1 MSIHSMTG
9 FAQVRGQVND
19 QVGCTLSLKA
29 VNHRFLDLQLRL
41 PPDSDA
47 LEMKLRRELRQRLH
61 RGHVELTI
69 SLDRTE
75 NTALNLNRTL
85 VGGYIKA
92 FRAAAAEF
100 GISSDPDLNAIL
112 RMPGA
117 MDGNAFDV
125 AEELEPVALRLL
137 DTAVTKLNI
146 MRSEEGRG
154 MEAELRQQ
162 MVLLRAAAAEVENY
176 RSAVFQTYL
185 EKVQSRMQE
194 LLGSH
199 TDRDRILQEA
209 ALLAERSDIQEEV
222 VRMQAHVVHFLGML
236 DQGGEAGKKL
246 DFLLQEMVRE
256 ANTLLSK
263 TSGVAGDAQ
272 RITELGLAMKAGIE
286 KAREQVQNI
295 E

>member
-1 MSIHSMTG
+1 MPIYSMTG

-19 QVGCTLSLKA
+19 QVGCRLSLKA

-41 PPDSDA
+41 PPDSDL

-69 SLDRTE
+69 TLERTDGA
-75 NTALNLNRTL
+75 ALNLNRGM
-85 VGGYIKA
+85 VGAYIKV
-92 FRAAAAEF
+92 FRTAAAEF
-100 GISSDPDLNAIL
+100 SISSDPDLNTIL
-112 RMPGA
+112 RLPGA
-117 MDGNAFDV
+117 MDSSAAGI
-125 AEELEPVALRLL
+125 AEELEPLVLQLL
-137 DTAVTKLNI
+137 DTAVSKLNA

-154 MEAELRQQ
+154 MDSELRQR
-162 MVLLRAAAAEVENY
+162 MERLRTAASEVENY

-199 TDRDRILQEA
+199 ADHDRILQEA
-209 ALLAERSDIQEEV
+209 ALLAERSDIHEEI
-222 VRMQAHVVHFLGML
+222 VRLQTHVEHFLGLL
-236 DQGGEAGKKL
+236 DKGGEAGKKL
-246 DFLLQEMVRE
+246 DFLLQEMSRE

-263 TSGVAGDAQ
+263 TSGVAGEAQ
-272 RITELGLAMKAGIE
+272 RITELGLAMKAEIE

>member
-1 MSIHSMTG
+1 MTG

-41 PPDSDA
+41 PPDSDL

-69 SLDRTE
+69 TLERTDGA
-75 NTALNLNRTL
+75 ALNLNSAM
-85 VGGYIKA
+85 VGAYIKV
-92 FRAAAAEF
+92 FRTAAAEF
-100 GISSDPDLNAIL
+100 SISSDPDLNTIL
-112 RMPGA
+112 RLPGA
-117 MDGNAFDV
+117 MDSNAGGV
-125 AEELEPVALRLL
+125 AEELEPVALELL
-137 DTAVTKLNI
+137 DAAITKLDA
-146 MRSEEGRG
+146 MRGEEGRG
-154 MEAELRQQ
+154 MDAELRQR
-162 MVLLRAAAAEVENY
+162 MELLRTAAGEVESY

-199 TDRDRILQEA
+199 ADRDRILQEA
-209 ALLAERSDIQEEV
+209 ALLAERSDIHEEV
-222 VRMQAHVVHFLGML
+222 VRMQTHVDHFLRLL

-246 DFLLQEMVRE
+246 DFLLQEMSRE

-263 TSGVAGDAQ
+263 TSGVAGEAQ
-272 RITELGLAMKAGIE
+272 RITELGLAMKAEIE

>member
-1 MSIHSMTG
+1 MTG

-19 QVGCTLSLKA
+19 QIGCTLSLKA

-41 PPDSDA
+41 PPDSEE

-69 SLDRTE
+69 TLDRGGGA
-75 NTALNLNRTL
+75 ALSLNRGF
-85 VGGYIKA
+85 VGAYIKA

-100 GISSDPDLNAIL
+100 GIASEPDLNTIL
-112 RMPGA
+112 RLPGA
-117 MDGNAFDV
+117 MEANGAQV
-125 AEELEPVALRLL
+125 AEELETVALQLL
-137 DTAVTKLNI
+137 DAAITKLNV

-154 MEAELRQQ
+154 IDAELRQR
-162 MVLLRAAAAEVENY
+162 MERLRAAAAEVEKY

-199 TDRDRILQEA
+199 ADRDRILQEA
-209 ALLAERSDIQEEV
+209 ALLAERSDIHEEV
-222 VRMQAHVVHFLGML
+222 VRMHTHVDHFLRLL
-236 DQGGEAGKKL
+236 DSGGEAGKKL
-246 DFLLQEMVRE
+246 DFLLQEMGRE

-263 TSGVAGDAQ
+263 TSGVAGEAQ
-272 RITELGLAMKAGIE
+272 RITELGLAMKAEIE